1 MYHIHWNMKISFPKI
16 IKKYFAFAEEKIKEN
31 YKELKEILEENT
43 YQTEQFLQK
52 CQLFGQERSGILNH
66 AVLRTCRGYSRQ
78 RFCQTALSLQH
89 ENKYKRGSESAVVSN
104 DYDRFFSANIR
115 CKVKPKGI
123 QSGRNFKRT
132 ICTV

>member
-16 IKKYFAFAEEKIKEN
+16 IKSILRLPKKKLRELQ
-31 YKELKEILEENT
+31 ELKEILEENT
-43 YQTEQFLQK
+43 YQTEQFLQN
-52 CQLFGQERSGILNH
+52 CQLFGQERSGINH
-66 AVLRTCRGYSRQ
+66 AVQERVAAIQDNDFVRLPE
-78 RFCQTALSLQH
+78 FTAREQIQ
-89 ENKYKRGSESAVVSN
+89 KRGSESAVVSN

-132 ICTV
+132 ICTEV